1 MGNVVWAQLGL
12 YDFCLLFGSGLVL
25 VIESATL
32 VRVIRGSRHKF
43 VIKILAILILA
54 NLTYLAEETVNMNEL
69 KTLKNTIKKY

>member
-54 NLTYLAEETVNMNEL
+54 NLTYLAEETVKMNEL
-69 KTLKNTIKKY
+69 KTLKNTIKKF

>member
-12 YDFCLLFGSGLVL
+12 YDFCLLFGTGFVL
-25 VIESATL
+25 LIEFATL

>member
-69 KTLKNTIKKY
+69 KTLKNTIKKF